1 MARTSLAALLP
12 PEARAVGAERATEN
26 VEAPPAAERPAR
38 RASQRLP
45 TPAVDPRPNEAEL
58 GPRYLQMER
67 KEARIRLDQA
77 DALAQLTR
85 RLNRARSGG
94 GERITDNTLIRVAI
108 DVLLAKSDRLIGT
121 TEKELWKSLNL

>member
-1 MARTSLAALLP
+1 MARTSHAALLP
-12 PEARAVGAERATEN
+12 PDASAPTPNRVLEDVVATPAADRPAGRAPQKAPE
-26 VEAPPAAERPAR
+26 PPA
-38 RASQRLP
+38 
-45 TPAVDPRPNEAEL
+45 DPRTSEPEP

-94 GERITDNTLIRVAI
+94 GERITYNTLIRVAV
-108 DVLLAKSDRLIGT
+108 DVLLARSDRLVGT
-121 TEKELWKSLNL
+121 TEREPRESLTL